1 MSLFDPS
8 FVHPV
13 QERRCGVFIPQFAQ
27 RPDAAQ
33 ARDPRNVPPVWQLRP
48 KHTKCGKAF
57 VGHAIFL
64 DPKHLCG
71 GVFVQPPSARIVQS
85 VDRKLDI
92 IVAGQSDVGRHF
104 AAANRAGIVVQYF
117 YHDPDLGRIASGQ
130 PLDGCG
136 ALARIAAKGDV
147 MGFVERLKWRVIWSC
162 AGLRDTW
169 QSEHSF
175 RSWVWAN
182 VVSAGLA
189 LWLLEGS
196 ALALILALG
205 ILVLAMELA
214 NTALE
219 RAVDLVSLD
228 KSELARMA
236 KDAGSAAV
244 MVTALATGA
253 AWVAVLAG

>member
-1 MSLFDPS
+1 
-8 FVHPV
+8 
-13 QERRCGVFIPQFAQ
+13 
-27 RPDAAQ
+27 
-33 ARDPRNVPPVWQLRP
+33 
-48 KHTKCGKAF
+48 
-57 VGHAIFL
+57 
-64 DPKHLCG
+64 
-71 GVFVQPPSARIVQS
+71 
-85 VDRKLDI
+85 
-92 IVAGQSDVGRHF
+92 
-104 AAANRAGIVVQYF
+104 
-117 YHDPDLGRIASGQ
+117 
-130 PLDGCG
+130 
-136 ALARIAAKGDV
+136 